1 MIRFIRYSFLV
12 FSILVLGSW
21 GFHAHKTINRNAVYL
36 LPSEL
41 SAFFTLHIDEIEANA
56 VNADKRRYTDTT
68 EACKHYIDLD
78 LYGASPFDSIPKKW
92 FDAKS
97 RFTADTLKSRGILP
111 WVIQWE
117 YTKLV
122 WAMDSGT
129 VEDVIKSAADLG
141 HYVADACVP
150 LHTTSNYNGQ
160 FTGQNGIHALWES
173 RIPESFSWNYD
184 YYIGKSVYLGSS
196 LNFAWS
202 LVKESNA
209 LVNPTLS
216 IEKDVSIKFT
226 KYEKYRLDNQNGKI
240 VHQYTNEFISQYNL
254 ALDSMVE
261 QRLQRAVFAIGS
273 LWYSAWVDAGQPD
286 LHKLKDRATSHK
298 MNIKR
303 DFSLKRIHE

>member
-1 MIRFIRYSFLV
+1 MIKFTRYSFLV
-12 FSILVLGSW
+12 FTVLVLCSW
-21 GFHAHKTINRNAVYL
+21 GFYAHKTINRNAVYL

-41 SAFFTLHIDEIEANA
+41 STFFILHIDEIEANA

-78 LYGASPFDSIPKKW
+78 LYGDSPFDSIPKKW
-92 FDAKS
+92 FDAK
-97 RFTADTLKSRGILP
+97 RLFTADTLKNRGILP

-160 FTGQNGIHALWES
+160 FTGQKGVHALWES

-216 IEKDVSIKFT
+216 IEGDVSKEFT
-226 KYEKYRLDNQNGKI
+226 KDEKYRLDNQNGKI

-261 QRLQRAVFAIGS
+261 RRLLRSIFAISS

>member
-1 MIRFIRYSFLV
+1 MIRFTRYSVLV
-12 FSILVLGSW
+12 FTLFVLCSW

-41 SAFFTLHIDEIEANA
+41 STFFILHIDQIEANS
-56 VNADKRRYTDTT
+56 VNADKRRYTDTA

-78 LYGASPFDSIPKKW
+78 LYGASPFDSIPEKW
-92 FDAKS
+92 YDAK
-97 RFTADTLKSRGILP
+97 RYFTADTLKSRGILP

-129 VEDVIKSAADLG
+129 VDDIIKSAADLG

-160 FTGQNGIHALWES
+160 YTGQKGIHALWES

-184 YYIGKSVYLGSS
+184 YYIGKSVYLDSS
-196 LNFAWS
+196 IDFAWS
-202 LVKESNA
+202 LVKESNT
-209 LVNPTLS
+209 LVSSTLS
-216 IEKDVSIKFT
+216 IEGDVSKEFT
-226 KYEKYRLDNQNGKI
+226 KDEKYRLDNQNGKI

-261 QRLQRAVFAIGS
+261 RRLQRSIFAISS

-286 LHKLKDRATSHK
+286 LHKLKESAIGHK
-298 MNIKR
+298 VNIKR